1 MAAAEPSVY
10 FHIGLHK
17 TGTTYVQNVLRAN
30 RQKLRDQQVLYPGGE
45 GFPVQVFAVWDLLG
59 RRPKGTSDARIPG
72 AWQALVDATLAAG
85 LPTTLISDEHL
96 SLAGVKQV
104 RAAANAFPEH
114 EAHVIVTARDLG
126 RILVSAWQEEVKN
139 RGSWTWDEFA
149 SSVRDPTK
157 AALAPARGFWLRQDL
172 PAILE
177 TWESVVPK
185 QRIHVV
191 TVPPSGSSP
200 DMLMDRIGSVVGFN
214 AARLNEPAP
223 WANETVGVAGTE
235 VIRRL
240 NDRLSGLNQ
249 RQYDRAMKL
258 TVVRLLAERSEPVR
272 FSLPEEDYS
281 WVRDRGDQMTK
292 AIQASGYD
300 IVGDI
305 AELES
310 KPTGGRRP
318 DDPSDAEL
326 LEAGLTAL
334 AGLSERFATVWWAR
348 KEPDEEVGAA
358 STAKASSGVRALVFR
373 SQRAAAGLADRN
385 RFAGRA
391 MEVYLRARAKTR
403 QRSRRGG
410 VVTRHGRAPDGAEQ
424 VSDGGE

>member
-30 RQKLRDQQVLYPGGE
+30 RQKLRDQKVVYPGGE

-59 RRPKGTSDARIPG
+59 RRPKGSSDARIPG
-72 AWQALVDATLAAG
+72 AWRAMVDAALATG

-96 SLAGVKQV
+96 SLATVKQV
-104 RAAANAFPEH
+104 RTAINAFPDH

-126 RILVSAWQEEVKN
+126 RVLVSSWQEEVKN
-139 RGSWTWDEFA
+139 RGSWTWEAF
-149 SSVRDPTK
+149 SSAVQDPSR

-177 TWESVVPK
+177 TWESAVPGE
-185 QRIHVV
+185 RIHVV

-200 DMLMDRIGSVVGFN
+200 DLLMDRIGSVVGFN
-214 AARLNEPAP
+214 ASRLNEPAP

-240 NDRLSGLNQ
+240 NDRLRELNQ

-258 TVVRLLAERSEPVR
+258 TVVRLLAGRSEPAR

-281 WVRDRGDQMTK
+281 WVRDHGDQMMK
-292 AIQASGYD
+292 AVQARAYD

-305 AELES
+305 ADLET
-310 KPTGGRRP
+310 KPTSGRRP
-318 DDPSDAEL
+318 DDPTDAEL
-326 LEAGLTAL
+326 LEAALTAL

-373 SQRAAAGLADRN
+373 GQRAATGLADRN
-385 RFAGRA
+385 RVAGRA
-391 MEVYLRARAKTR
+391 LGVFLKARAKTR
-403 QRSRRGG
+403 RRA
-410 VVTRHGRAPDGAEQ
+410 RRAAD
-424 VSDGGE
+424 